1 MGDVVATREFSMAG
15 QESFACLSGDANPM
29 HVDRVAARR
38 TEPGEPIVHAVHAI
52 LWALEVLSER
62 RIIENAPSS
71 IDARFTRFIYPE
83 TTVSVDGQVAFSA
96 AVRFTPQAP
105 RAKPL
110 SDGAPI
116 QIPSTPIALDT
127 KDMLGRRGL
136 LPSMVDRRIVEE
148 FPNAARVL
156 GAERVKGLAA
166 LSALVGMI

>member
-52 LWALEVLSER
+52 LWALDVLSER

-83 TTVSVDGQVAFSA
+83 TTVSLEVVERTDEILRFALSVDGQVAFSA
-96 AVRFTPQAP
+96 AVR
-105 RAKPL
+105 
-110 SDGAPI
+110 S
-116 QIPSTPIALDT
+116 
-127 KDMLGRRGL
+127 
-136 LPSMVDRRIVEE
+136 EE
-148 FPNAARVL
+148 HT
-156 GAERVKGLAA
+156 
-166 LSALVGMI
+166 S